1 MLSLPKSFYRNCTF
15 CLARRSQGKEV
26 HSNKQRQTS
35 KDKQQGCVAFLV
47 TFLYNTMY
55 YIFLVL
61 WLLLIWQLGTSAAGS
76 GEVIP
81 FVLLSENIPQIKIC
95 EVC

>member
-1 MLSLPKSFYRNCTF
+1 MFNVKLAKSLDRNCTL

-26 HSNKQRQTS
+26 HNNKQRQTRRKCGFS
-35 KDKQQGCVAFLV
+35 SDFL
-47 TFLYNTMY
+47 FSTMY

-61 WLLLIWQLGTSAAGS
+61 WLLLICQLNTSAIGS
-76 GEVIP
+76 GEVIA
-81 FVLLSENIPQIKIC
+81 FVILSENISQIKIC